1 MKNLQDNIIKKCKLA
16 KSGAQLLSK
25 NTNKER
31 NEAINLISYHL
42 KKNINACTAKGV
54 A

>member
-16 KSGAQLLSK
+16 KSGAHLLSK

-31 NEAINLISYHL
+31 NDAINLISYHL
-42 KKNINACTAKGV
+42 KKKYQKNSYRK
-54 A
+54 